1 MKALTQKHLDRLGLT
16 DTAGMEDIKSAFKR
30 LAFQYHPDRNPHNVW
45 AEEKFREVLESYSY
59 LSGNQEALKALH
71 GAPRDGSVAAEATQD
86 IFKIL
91 FEMDAKPLGLVTA
104 HLHHR
109 LFLNLEEAFLGG
121 DKKIQ
126 IERYDLCPECLGAAI
141 APGAKT
147 FTCTYCFGE
156 GYLETES
163 ARGPHECPKCNGR
176 GFLSSSGCV
185 ACRARGRILK
195 KIKLKIT
202 IPVRAQQRQRWVVS
216 GEGHEYEFGK
226 RGDLHLEIQLNPHA
240 RFTFDGKDIMC
251 EITVELGDA
260 ALGGEVRVPTLAGFR
275 KLSLPPGTQSGQVHV
290 LKGYGLGGDQ
300 LIRVWVKT
308 PKAFHERERRI
319 LRGWSSAEGKKSPQW
334 WVRLKQWLW

>member
-16 DTAGMEDIKSAFKR
+16 AVASMDDIKAAFKR

-71 GAPRDGSVAAEATQD
+71 TSPRESSAAAEATQD

-91 FEMDAKPLGLVTA
+91 FEMEAKPVGLVMA
-104 HLHHR
+104 HLHQK
-109 LFLNLEEAFLGG
+109 LYLDLEEAFFGG
-121 DKKIQ
+121 EKKIQ
-126 IERYDLCPECLGAAI
+126 IERYDLCSECLGAAI

-156 GYLETES
+156 GVLETPS
-163 ARGPHECPKCNGR
+163 GQNSLECPKCNGR
-176 GFLSSSGCV
+176 GFLSSSGCLP
-185 ACRARGRILK
+185 CRARGRILK
-195 KIKLKIT
+195 KTKIKVIV
-202 IPVRAQQRQRWVVS
+202 PGRAQQQQRLVIS
-216 GEGHEYEFGK
+216 GAGHEYDLGK
-226 RGDLHLEIQLNPHA
+226 RGDLYLEIQWNPHA

-260 ALGGEVRVPTLAGFR
+260 ALGGEVKVPTLAGFR
-275 KLSLPPGTQSGQVHV
+275 KLSLSPGTQSGQIHV

-300 LIRVWVKT
+300 LVRVWVKT

-319 LRGWSSAEGKKSPQW
+319 LRNWRSTEGKKSPRW
-334 WVRLKQWLW
+334 WVRLKRWLW